1 MRLVYNSTSRTTSN
15 SPGVMTRVPGFGN
28 SSTVEWLD
36 PTERSPTKY
45 FYNIGETLVAKLNY
59 TRGKDLH
66 GAPYDFRKGPSMLQ
80 QNKLKFNFNET
91 ALNLQMNTRSFL
103 RR

>member
-1 MRLVYNSTSRTTSN
+1 MRLVYNSTTRTTSN
-15 SPGVMTRVPGFGN
+15 SPGVLTRVPGFGN

-45 FYNIGETLVAKLNY
+45 FYNIAETLVVKLNY

-66 GAPYDFRKGPSMLQ
+66 GAPYDFRKGPSNAMGEAVERKHI
-80 QNKLKFNFNET
+80 KLKIS
-91 ALNLQMNTRSFL
+91 L
-103 RR
+103 